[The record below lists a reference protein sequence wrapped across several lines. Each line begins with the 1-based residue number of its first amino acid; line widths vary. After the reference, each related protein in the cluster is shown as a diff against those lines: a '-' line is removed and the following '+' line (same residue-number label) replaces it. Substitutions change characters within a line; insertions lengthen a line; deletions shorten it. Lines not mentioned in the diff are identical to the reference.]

1 MARSRTKRR
10 DVIALERFLPYRVAL
25 LDDRLLIKNSNLH
38 VGLSTDHQGMEDSLD
53 HRGLWP
59 AHARR
64 DSPPQRRTS
73 RPSAGRSSG
82 WSSAF
87 LVKRAAA
94 GDGRTFHVALGKAG
108 WAYYDAIVPK
118 ARALEREALKA
129 LTPAE
134 LKELRRLIEKLTP
147 I

>member
-1 MARSRTKRR
+1 
-10 DVIALERFLPYRVAL
+10 L
-25 LDDRLLIKNSNLH
+25 
-38 VGLSTDHQGMEDSLD
+38 G
-53 HRGLWP
+53 
-59 AHARR
+59 
-64 DSPPQRRTS
+64 QR
-73 RPSAGRSSG
+73 
-82 WSSAF
+82 AF
-87 LVKRAAA
+87 LAKKPTAD
-94 GDGRTFHVALGKAG
+94 DGRTFKVALGKAG